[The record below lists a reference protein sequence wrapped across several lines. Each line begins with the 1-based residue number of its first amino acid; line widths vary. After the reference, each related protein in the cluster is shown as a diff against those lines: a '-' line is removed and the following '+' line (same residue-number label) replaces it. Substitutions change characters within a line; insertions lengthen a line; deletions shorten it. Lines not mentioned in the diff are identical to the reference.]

1 MRIPGAALRALGHV
15 GDLVKRVVDFSF
27 PLTAEGTAM
36 GSLWPGSD
44 ASHTEREVP
53 MRFRPTDETLGDLIR
68 WLHRAGHLSAAQVG
82 RLAGEPTD
90 R

>member
-1 MRIPGAALRALGHV
+1 
-15 GDLVKRVVDFSF
+15 
-27 PLTAEGTAM
+27 
-36 GSLWPGSD
+36 
-44 ASHTEREVP
+44 

-68 WLHRAGHLSAAQVG
+68 WLHRAGHLSAAQAG